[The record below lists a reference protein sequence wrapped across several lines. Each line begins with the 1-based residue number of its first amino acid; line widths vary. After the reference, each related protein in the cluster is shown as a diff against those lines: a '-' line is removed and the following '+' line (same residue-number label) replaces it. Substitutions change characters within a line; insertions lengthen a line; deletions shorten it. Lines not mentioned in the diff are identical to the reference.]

1 MKTRILA
8 ISLTGILLISVTM
21 AYIVSAGGPVVVR
34 EEDGVFMP
42 MEWGRTKVLLGPKEF
57 ERKTLTP
64 AGEAKYLMIVITEY
78 ATATEHKL
86 HTHADQEEVI
96 YILEGE
102 GISRT
107 KDGDKPLRPGSFAYV
122 PAGVDHAT
130 INVRKDRP
138 LKAIIIK
145 NLPQKG
151 KGK

>member
-1 MKTRILA
+1 MKTRMSA
-8 ISLTGILLISVTM
+8 FAFAGIVLIGLIV
-21 AYIVSAGGPVVVR
+21 ADVVSAQRSMVVR
-34 EEDGVFMP
+34 EEDGVFMSTD
-42 MEWGRTKVLLGPKEF
+42 WGRIKVLLGPKEL

-86 HTHADQEEVI
+86 HTHPDQEEVI

-107 KDGDKPLRPGSFAYV
+107 KDGDQPLHPGSFAYV

-151 KGK
+151 K